1 MGSLAKR
8 PIWPRP
14 DLPLAVAAPAGA
26 IAQQKLEAGLAVLAE
41 LAPKALIRV
50 DEVVLKQ
57 EGYLAGSDVDRAGH
71 LSELMSDPEL
81 GAVLCARGGF
91 GTSRLL
97 PLLDLH
103 GLAKSRRLLMG
114 FSDCTALLN
123 VLAAHGLI
131 TLHGPMVSQL
141 PRLDQASRNVLT
153 KLLEGEPQ
161 WPLRL
166 EGQTITSGKAR
177 GVLWGGNLTM
187 LCHLLGT
194 PWMPRLDGGIL
205 FLEEINEPPYRLD
218 RLLTQLELAGVL
230 GRIAGLA
237 LGALSNGD
245 DDSMQLSGV
254 AAKRLAGLGL
264 PMVIGL
270 PFGHGR
276 SNMPLPIGAL
286 AELDADAGSMIV
298 GLDLA

>member
-1 MGSLAKR
+1 M
-8 PIWPRP
+8 
-14 DLPLAVAAPAGA
+14 AVAAPAGA
-26 IAQQKLEAGLAVLAE
+26 IAQKKLDAGLAVLAE

-50 DEVVLKQ
+50 DEVVLRQ
-57 EGYLAGSDVDRAGH
+57 EGYLAGSDLDRAGH
-71 LSELMSDPEL
+71 LSELMNDPEL

-103 GLAKSRRLLMG
+103 ALAKNRRLLMG

-123 VLAAHGLI
+123 ALAAHGLV

-141 PRLDQASRNVLT
+141 PRLEQTSRDVLT
-153 KLLEGEPQ
+153 KLLNGEPE

-166 EGQTITSGKAR
+166 EGRTITSGKAR

-194 PWMPRLDGGIL
+194 PWLPQLDGGIL

-254 AAKRLAGLGL
+254 AARRLAGLGL

-270 PFGHGR
+270 PFGHGP
-276 SNMPLPIGAL
+276 SNMPLPIGAQ
-286 AELDADAGSMIV
+286 AELDADAGALTV

>member
-1 MGSLAKR
+1 MGSSAKR
-8 PIWPRP
+8 PIWPAP
-14 DLPLAVAAPAGA
+14 GLPLAVAAPAGA
-26 IAQQKLEAGLAVLAE
+26 IAQKKLEDGLAVLAE
-41 LAPKALIRV
+41 LAPNSLIRV
-50 DEVVLKQ
+50 DEAVLDQ
-57 EGYLAGSDVDRAGH
+57 EGYLAGSDAGRAGH
-71 LSELMSDPEL
+71 LSELMCDPGL

-91 GTSRLL
+91 GASRLL
-97 PLLDLH
+97 PLLDLPT
-103 GLAKSRRLLMG
+103 LAKNRRLLMG

-141 PRLDQASRNVLT
+141 PRLDQRSRAVLAS
-153 KLLEGEPQ
+153 LLAGKPE

-166 EGQTITSGKAR
+166 EGHAIIPGKAR

-194 PWMPRLDGGIL
+194 PWWPRLDGGIL

-230 GRIAGLA
+230 GSIAGLA

-245 DDSMQLSGV
+245 DDSLELSEV
-254 AAKRLAGLGL
+254 ASRRLASLDL
-264 PMVIGL
+264 PLVVGL
-270 PFGHGR
+270 PFGHGS
-276 SNMPLPIGAL
+276 SNMPLPIGAM
-286 AELDADAGSMIV
+286 AELDADAGLLTV
-298 GLDLA
+298 GLDLG